1 MSTTGTTGV
10 GNIIRFPIERTEIQ
24 RIVRELRQQEE
35 EIKLCLDDLEAM
47 NEHIVELTAEYE
59 LLLNRVCELN
69 QINLEG
75 ESDEER

>member
-1 MSTTGTTGV
+1 M
-10 GNIIRFPIERTEIQ
+10 Q
-24 RIVRELRQQEE
+24 RLVRDLKAQEE

-75 ESDEER
+75 DEDEER

>member
-1 MSTTGTTGV
+1 MTGV

-24 RIVRELRQQEE
+24 RLVRDLRHQEE
-35 EIKLCLDDLEAM
+35 EIKLCLDDLEAL

-59 LLLNRVCELN
+59 SLLNRVCELN
-69 QINLEG
+69 QINLKG

>member
-1 MSTTGTTGV
+1 V
-10 GNIIRFPIERTEIQ
+10 GKVIRFPIERTEIQ
-24 RIVRELRQQEE
+24 RLVSDLRQQEE
-35 EIKLCLDDLEAM
+35 EIKLCLDDLEAL

-75 ESDEER
+75 EEDEER

>member
-35 EIKLCLDDLEAM
+35 EIKLCLDDLEAL

>member
-1 MSTTGTTGV
+1 MGKV
-10 GNIIRFPIERTEIQ
+10 IRFPIERTEIQ
-24 RIVRELRQQEE
+24 RLVSDLRQQEE
-35 EIKLCLDDLEAM
+35 EIKLCLDDLEAL

-75 ESDEER
+75 EENEER

>member
-10 GNIIRFPIERTEIQ
+10 GKVIRFPIERTEIQ
-24 RIVRELRQQEE
+24 RIVRELRLQEE
-35 EIKLCLDDLEAM
+35 EIKLCLDDLEAL

-69 QINLEG
+69 QINLVG

>member
-1 MSTTGTTGV
+1 M
-10 GNIIRFPIERTEIQ
+10 Q
-24 RIVRELRQQEE
+24 RLVRDLKAQEE

-59 LLLNRVCELN
+59 MLLNRVCELN

-75 ESDEER
+75 ENNEER

>member
-1 MSTTGTTGV
+1 MGKV
-10 GNIIRFPIERTEIQ
+10 IRFPIERTEIQ
-24 RIVRELRQQEE
+24 RLVSDLRQQEE
-35 EIKLCLDDLEAM
+35 EIKLCLDDLEAL

-75 ESDEER
+75 EEDEER

>member
-1 MSTTGTTGV
+1 MGRV
-10 GNIIRFPIERTEIQ
+10 IRFPIERTEMQ
-24 RIVRELRQQEE
+24 RLVRDLKAQEE

-75 ESDEER
+75 DEDEER

>member
-1 MSTTGTTGV
+1 MSTTEMTGV
-10 GNIIRFPIERTEIQ
+10 GKVIRFPIERTEIQ
-24 RIVRELRQQEE
+24 RIIGELRQQEE
-35 EIKLCLDDLEAM
+35 EIKLCLDDLEAL

-75 ESDEER
+75 DEDEER